1 MKKFIILMMLL
12 AASLSSYAF
21 VIKINGGGNEK
32 SATLTQLGSKRLR
45 CSWTEIPGATTYK
58 IWLLSFRT
66 NYEHVLASRTVHVV
80 DTTKMGIIFKSKGN
94 LAIRGNQYF
103 CTVEAKSESFWFGEQ
118 WSSQIS
124 LITVNAKAP
133 TAPPPP
139 VTFLKT
145 LLNHWILVA
154 VGLIVIIV
162 AFILCVTYMC

>member
-1 MKKFIILMMLL
+1 MKKFKIGMMLL
-12 AASLSSYAF
+12 AVFLSSYAF
-21 VIKINGGGNEK
+21 ASKTKGKI
-32 SATLTQLGSKRLR
+32 ATLAQLGPKKLM
-45 CSWTEIPGATTYK
+45 CSWTEVPGATTYK
-58 IWLLSFRT
+58 IWLLRFRS
-66 NYEHVLASRTVHVV
+66 NDEYEVLANTTVHVV
-80 DTTKMGIIFKSKGN
+80 ATTEMEVTFKSTEIFEVRDN
-94 LAIRGNQYF
+94 RYF
-103 CTVEAKSESFWFGEQ
+103 CTMEAMDVKIWFGEQ